1 MEHTIDQ
8 DSGFIFPETQDN
20 GGLIKVI
27 GVGGGGG
34 NAVNHLYEQGVKGVT
49 FGMINTDNQ
58 ALRQSPV
65 PTKIVMGGRGAGGKP
80 EVAKHAAEQCKD
92 AIESMLDDGTKMVF
106 ITASMGGGTGTG
118 AGPVVARYAHDKGLL
133 TVAIVNTPFNF
144 EGHNK
149 MKMALEGIQQMQQHV
164 DAMII
169 INNQRLVDNYEDLP
183 MSKCFSLADDVLAQ
197 AASAISNLI
206 SVDGYWNIDFNDV
219 RSTLQEARA
228 AIISE
233 GTGEGE
239 HRVTKALNAALD
251 SPLLRNRNIYDATR
265 LLINIYCNPDAQ
277 NPLVAREVRELEDFK
292 RKFRKEDSQIT
303 GWTYDR
309 NMGEEVKI
317 TILASGFD
325 INLDEEG
332 ENDIILLDPN
342 DDDPPLDFIE
352 NTPTYQRGRQNVS
365 SVTKPDKTKKQI
377 SFD

>member
-352 NTPTYQRGRQNVS
+352 NTPTYQRGRQNIS

>member
-8 DSGFIFPETQDN
+8 DSGFIFPEAQDN
-20 GGLIKVI
+20 RELIKVI

-34 NAVNHLYEQGVKGVT
+34 NAVNHLYQQDVNGVT

-58 ALRQSPV
+58 ALRQSPI
-65 PTKIVMGGRGAGGKP
+65 PMKIVMGGRGAGGKP
-80 EVAKHAAEQCKD
+80 EVAKHAAEQCKE
-92 AIESMLDDGTKMVF
+92 AIETMLDDGTKMVF

-118 AGPVVARYAHDKGLL
+118 AGPVVARLAHDMGLL

-144 EGHNK
+144 EGQNK
-149 MKMALEGIQQMQQHV
+149 MKMALEGIRQMQQHV

-169 INNQRLVDNYEDLP
+169 INNQRLVENYEDLP
-183 MSKCFSLADDVLAQ
+183 MSKCFALADDVLAQ
-197 AASAISNLI
+197 AACAISNLI
-206 SVDGYWNIDFNDV
+206 SIDGYWNIDFNDV

-265 LLINIYCNPDAQ
+265 LLINIYCNPD
-277 NPLVAREVRELEDFK
+277 
-292 RKFRKEDSQIT
+292 SQIT

-342 DDDPPLDFIE
+342 DDEPQLDIIE
-352 NTPTYQRGRQNVS
+352 NTPTYQRGLQS
-365 SVTKPDKTKKQI
+365 FFSETKPKKTKEKI

>member
-164 DAMII
+164 DPMII